1 MSEFDSTASLTG
13 EHVEQIDHSVGA
25 AADEHRII
33 LTPDHLLNLA
43 YVSTQ
48 LTDQLMVHRGV
59 DLDEIVRQN
68 GNEMSAL
75 AQFYMADAACFKLM
89 CQP

>member
-1 MSEFDSTASLTG
+1 MSELDSTPSLTS
-13 EHVEQIDHSVGA
+13 EHVEQIDHSIVTT
-25 AADEHRII
+25 ADEHRII

-48 LTDQLMVHRGV
+48 LTDQLVVHRGV

-75 AQFYMADAACFKLM
+75 AQF
-89 CQP
+89 